1 MLTTI
6 VQKLIR
12 CCEIHNANVNDALST
27 INEHEINLLLEL
39 LESNHVTTIF
49 TVKNPET
56 GEEKL
61 FNVEHKSRQK
71 YPCFAWM
78 YADIRFDFSKLSR
91 TNQCLFG
98 EMAYMEPKWKLL
110 DGLVIFDLMK
120 GNVDG
125 IC

>member
-12 CCEIHNANVNDALST
+12 CCEIHNARVDDAFNV

-39 LESNHVTTIF
+39 LESNHVKTFF

-61 FNVEHKSRQK
+61 FNVEHSSRQK
-71 YPCFAWM
+71 HPCATWT
-78 YADIRFDFSKLSR
+78 YTDIRFDFSKLSQV
-91 TNQCLFG
+91 NQCLFG
-98 EMAYMEPKWKLL
+98 EMAYMEPKWTLL

-120 GNVDG
+120 GKVNG